1 MEWRRERKS
10 VWTELELGMHYSLYH
25 LTQRDVSIRLVHISS
40 SSFSRQ
46 EYVALEIA

>member
-25 LTQRDVSIRLVHISS
+25 LTQRDVPIRLVHISS
-40 SSFSRQ
+40 SSFNRQ